1 MRHQSFQIIRTL
13 ALATSVA
20 ALCSQSW
27 VTAQIGLQIQ
37 TPDRIV
43 TIVPAV
49 TEMLFAVGAGPQ
61 VVGVSNFARYPP
73 TVQRLP
79 RVGALLNPN
88 IERILSLRP
97 DFAIL
102 YGSQTDAIAQLTG
115 AGIEVL
121 TYRHGGITDAMEVLG
136 ELGRRT
142 GRAFEANQI
151 VTNIQAELLAI
162 ADHVSGQ
169 ARPRVLLVVG
179 REPDTIRNLYAS
191 GGIGFLNDMI
201 VAAGGENVFGN
212 ILKEAVQPTAEAL
225 LALQP
230 EVIVEIQAEGMM
242 SVRQSPYHQ
251 NPWQALS
258 AIPAVRTGRV
268 HLLTGNDLIV
278 PGPRLAAGTE
288 KLARILHPGTFE

>member
-1 MRHQSFQIIRTL
+1 MRHQALQIIRPLTL
-13 ALATSVA
+13 VTIVAT
-20 ALCSQSW
+20 LCSPNW
-27 VTAQIGLQIQ
+27 IAAQTGSQA
-37 TPDRIV
+37 PDRIV

-61 VVGVSNFARYPP
+61 VVGVSNFAGYPP
-73 TVQRLP
+73 AAQRLP
-79 RVGALLNPN
+79 HVGGLLNPN
-88 IERILSLRP
+88 IERILSLGP
-97 DFAIL
+97 DLAIL

-121 TYRHGGITDAMEVLG
+121 IYRHGGITDAIEVLG

-142 GRAFEANQI
+142 GRASEANKI
-151 VTNIQAELLAI
+151 VANIQVALSTI
-162 ADHVSGQ
+162 ANRVSGK

-191 GGIGFLNDMI
+191 GGIGFLHDMI
-201 VAAGGENVFGN
+201 VAAGGENVFGD

-230 EVIVEIQAEGMM
+230 EVIVEIQAEGIM
-242 SVRQSPYHQ
+242 SVTQSPYHQ
-251 NPWQALS
+251 NAWQALS
-258 AIPAVRTGRV
+258 AIPAVRMGRV
-268 HLLTGNDLIV
+268 HLLAGTDLIV

-288 KLARILHPGTFE
+288 KLARILHPDAF

>member
-1 MRHQSFQIIRTL
+1 MRHQALQIIRPLTL
-13 ALATSVA
+13 VTIVAT
-20 ALCSQSW
+20 LCSPNW
-27 VTAQIGLQIQ
+27 IAAQTGSQA
-37 TPDRIV
+37 PDRIV

-61 VVGVSNFARYPP
+61 VVGVSDFAGYPP
-73 TVQRLP
+73 AAQRLP

-88 IERILSLRP
+88 IERILSLGP
-97 DFAIL
+97 DLAIL

-121 TYRHGGITDAMEVLG
+121 IYRHGGITDAIEVLG

-142 GRAFEANQI
+142 GRASEANKI
-151 VTNIQAELLAI
+151 VANIQVALSTI
-162 ADHVSGQ
+162 ANRVSGK

-191 GGIGFLNDMI
+191 GGIGFLHDMI
-201 VAAGGENVFGN
+201 VAAGGENVFGD

-242 SVRQSPYHQ
+242 SVTQSPYHQ
-251 NPWQALS
+251 SAWQALS
-258 AIPAVRTGRV
+258 AIPAVRMGRV
-268 HLLTGNDLIV
+268 HLLAGTDLIV

-288 KLARILHPGTFE
+288 KLARILHPDAF